1 MTVLAN
7 VLSLVLACVAGVG
20 PIALLAVLQNRRD
33 RRAQTLFH
41 EVAVQL
47 PSEALRSDVALEVR
61 CGLLSRGATVRLDLG
76 RASSPHIW
84 ETAARLR
91 RGLPAWVRLEV
102 DGHGDGLLGV
112 ARPLRIILESP
123 EPETQRR
130 AA

>member
-41 EVAVQL
+41 QVAMQL

-61 CGLLSRGATVRLDLG
+61 CGLLSRSATVRLDLG
-76 RASSPHIW
+76 RVSSPHIW

-91 RGLPAWVRLEV
+91 RSLPAWVRLEV

-112 ARPLRIILESP
+112 ARPLRVILESP
-123 EPETQRR
+123 EPETLRR

>member
-33 RRAQTLFH
+33 RRARVLFN
-41 EVAVQL
+41 EVASQL
-47 PSEALRSDVALEVR
+47 PSAALRSDVAVEVR
-61 CGLLSRGATVRLDLG
+61 CRLLSRGATVRLDLG

-91 RGLPAWVRLEV
+91 RSLPAWVRLEV
-102 DGHGDGLLGV
+102 DGHMDGPLAV

-123 EPETQRR
+123 EPETLRR

>member
-33 RRAQTLFH
+33 RRARMLFN
-41 EVAVQL
+41 EVASQL
-47 PSEALRSDVALEVR
+47 PSAALRSDVAVEVR
-61 CGLLSRGATVRLDLG
+61 CRLLSRGATVRLDLG

-102 DGHGDGLLGV
+102 DGHMDGPLAV

-123 EPETQRR
+123 EPETLRR